1 MNKLLL
7 SVLLAF
13 LFMGCASDEE
23 EGDYVTELTV
33 ASERVLDCDVFTY
46 GRASLLVREPGDKS
60 WRHVPGISAFD
71 YERGYEYT
79 LVVKV
84 HMTPDLMDAPDREY
98 TLVKIVGKDEKQ
110 SGDLPAGWTKW
121 DDEWNG
127 QRIPCKRE

>member
-1 MNKLLL
+1 
-7 SVLLAF
+7 
-13 LFMGCASDEE
+13 MGCASDEE